1 MGYKNKI
8 CIISSS
14 RADYNHLYPLMLGI
28 KKSKE
33 LDLQIIATGMHLIRK
48 HGMTYKEIE
57 NDKFFIDRKVPSKQ
71 KTASANSLVE
81 AMATELKGI
90 AVAFS
95 QLKPDLV
102 IILGDRYD
110 IFPAAIATHILQI
123 PLAHIHGGE
132 VTSGVIDD
140 GIRHSISKLANLH
153 FVATNEFKNRLI
165 SMGEENKSIVNI
177 GSLAVQGNKSIKKY
191 SKVDILK
198 RFNIINYNQYFVITV
213 HPETIN
219 SNNKKLIKNI
229 LLALESFKDYYFIF
243 TGTNSDT
250 DSSIISKNINEFIK
264 RNKKQ
269 AALIESSGR
278 ELYVNMMKHSALII
292 GNSSSGIIE
301 SPSLH
306 TASINIGNRQ
316 AGRPLSKPI
325 FSSSYEL
332 SDIITKMNHGL
343 KFDFNKTKFKPKYQG
358 NRSIEKIINRLL
370 KINKNELLHKKFFDK

>member
-316 AGRPLSKPI
+316 AGRPLSKSI

-332 SDIITKMNHGL
+332 SDIITKINHGL
-343 KFDFNKTKFKPKYQG
+343 KFDFIKTKFKPKYQG
-358 NRSIEKIINRLL
+358 NGSIEKIINRLL
-370 KINKNELLHKKFFDK
+370 KINKNKLLQKKFFDK

>member
-165 SMGEENKSIVNI
+165 SMGEENKSIINI

-264 RNKKQ
+264 KNKKQ

-332 SDIITKMNHGL
+332 SDIITKINHGL
-343 KFDFNKTKFKPKYQG
+343 KFDFIKNKFKPKYQG
-358 NRSIEKIINRLL
+358 NGSIEKIINRLL
-370 KINKNELLHKKFFDK
+370 KINKNKLLHKKFFDK

>member
-177 GSLAVQGNKSIKKY
+177 GSLAVQGNKNIKKY
-191 SKVDILK
+191 SKADILK
-198 RFNIINYNQYFVITV
+198 RFSIINYNQYFVITV

-264 RNKKQ
+264 KNKKQ

-316 AGRPLSKPI
+316 AGRPLSKSI

-332 SDIITKMNHGL
+332 SDIITKINHGL
-343 KFDFNKTKFKPKYQG
+343 KFDFIKTKFKPKYQG
-358 NRSIEKIINRLL
+358 NGSIEKIINRLL
-370 KINKNELLHKKFFDK
+370 KINKNKLLHKKFFDK

>member
-177 GSLAVQGNKSIKKY
+177 GSLAVQGNKNIKKY
-191 SKVDILK
+191 SKADILK
-198 RFNIINYNQYFVITV
+198 RFSIINYNQYFVITV

-264 RNKKQ
+264 KNKKQ

-316 AGRPLSKPI
+316 AGRPLSKSI

-332 SDIITKMNHGL
+332 SDIITKINHGL
-343 KFDFNKTKFKPKYQG
+343 KFDFIKNKFKPKYQG
-358 NRSIEKIINRLL
+358 NGSIEKIINRLL
-370 KINKNELLHKKFFDK
+370 KINKNKLLHKKFFDK

>member
-177 GSLAVQGNKSIKKY
+177 GSLAVQGNKKIKKY
-191 SKVDILK
+191 SKADILK
-198 RFNIINYNQYFVITV
+198 RFSIINYNQYFVITV

-264 RNKKQ
+264 KNKKQ

-316 AGRPLSKPI
+316 AGRPLSKSI

-332 SDIITKMNHGL
+332 SDIITKINHGL
-343 KFDFNKTKFKPKYQG
+343 KFDFIKNKFKPKYQG
-358 NRSIEKIINRLL
+358 NGSIEKIINRLL
-370 KINKNELLHKKFFDK
+370 KINKNKLLHKKFFDK

>member
-177 GSLAVQGNKSIKKY
+177 GSLAVQGNKRIKKY
-191 SKVDILK
+191 SKIDILK

-250 DSSIISKNINEFIK
+250 DSMKIKEMNLLRKIKN
-264 RNKKQ
+264 KQ
-269 AALIESSGR
+269 
-278 ELYVNMMKHSALII
+278 H
-292 GNSSSGIIE
+292 
-301 SPSLH
+301 
-306 TASINIGNRQ
+306 
-316 AGRPLSKPI
+316 
-325 FSSSYEL
+325 
-332 SDIITKMNHGL
+332 
-343 KFDFNKTKFKPKYQG
+343 
-358 NRSIEKIINRLL
+358 
-370 KINKNELLHKKFFDK
+370 

>member
-14 RADYNHLYPLMLGI
+14 SADYNHLYPLMLGI
-28 KKSKE
+28 KKPKE

-177 GSLAVQGNKSIKKY
+177 GSLAVQGNKNIKKY
-191 SKVDILK
+191 SKADILK
-198 RFNIINYNQYFVITV
+198 RFSIINYNQYFVITV

-264 RNKKQ
+264 KNKKQ

-316 AGRPLSKPI
+316 AGRPLSKSI

-332 SDIITKMNHGL
+332 SDIITKINHGL
-343 KFDFNKTKFKPKYQG
+343 KFDFIKNKFKPKYQG
-358 NRSIEKIINRLL
+358 NGSIEKIINRLL
-370 KINKNELLHKKFFDK
+370 KINKNKLLHKKFFDK